1 MHWDVG
7 FESMFGMIRSYV
19 LLSLILFTA
28 ACSLPRGT
36 GLLEELAPSSEDID
50 GKFLKYEVNSQ
61 LLNTMPNLTGH
72 AGSRAFDWPE
82 DKAFD
87 QTLKQ
92 GDLVTTTIW
101 DMSSSSLFIVAGQKS
116 SALSPMR
123 IDSGGLIELPY
134 SGAVKLAGLT
144 VPEAQRAIRDS
155 VRSSSPSAQV
165 QIVVEA
171 GPLNSF
177 SMLGEVGKP
186 GVYQLLQPNFTISTA
201 LALAGG
207 VAQGLV
213 NPQVK
218 LERNG
223 KLYIAPL
230 DDVLKNTDINISV
243 LPGDLIQIVADP
255 REFQVL
261 GSSGK
266 SQILNFDAPD
276 ISMRK
281 AIAMAG
287 GLDGSKS
294 NPKGVVLL
302 RNRDEGAKGEKPQI
316 YIFDLTNS
324 DSLFAADEFLVLEDD
339 LIVMTES
346 PAPSAQLILSLIAM
360 GAGVIR

>member
-1 MHWDVG
+1 MGV
-7 FESMFGMIRSYV
+7 ENMIGIVRNYI
-19 LLSLILFTA
+19 LLSVILLTA
-28 ACSLPRGT
+28 ACSFPRGT
-36 GLLEELAPSSEDID
+36 GLLEELAPESEDIE
-50 GKFLKYEVNSQ
+50 GKFVKYEVNAE
-61 LLNTMPNLTGH
+61 LLKARPNLVKNV
-72 AGSRAFDWPE
+72 GSKAFHWPV
-82 DKAFD
+82 DKIFD
-87 QTLKQ
+87 QTLKH
-92 GDLVTTTIW
+92 GDVVTITIW
-101 DMSSSSLFIVAGQKS
+101 DTSSSSLFIVAGQKS
-116 SALSPMR
+116 SALSPLR
-123 IDSGGLIELPY
+123 IDSGGFIQLPY

-165 QIVVEA
+165 QIEVEA

-177 SMLGEVGKP
+177 SMLGQVGKP
-186 GVYQLLQPNFTISTA
+186 GVYQLLEPNFTISTA

-207 VAQGLV
+207 VAPGLV

-223 KLYIAPL
+223 KLYTAPL
-230 DDVLKNTDINISV
+230 DDVLENTDINISI

-276 ISMRK
+276 ISMRR

-287 GLDGSKS
+287 GLDDSKS

-302 RNRDEGAKGEKPQI
+302 RNPDESVKIEKAQI
-316 YIFDLTNS
+316 YTFDLTNP
-324 DSLFAADEFLVLEDD
+324 DSLFAADDFLIREHD

-346 PAPSAQLILSLIAM
+346 PVPSAQLILSLIAM
-360 GAGVIR
+360 SAGIIR